1 MGQLECHLREHEDEE
16 NRHTVHHVEE
26 DELGDQEIATI
37 SVARILG
44 GARNAVCAEEG
55 VVGENV
61 GNEAENGVDGGP
73 LVKDDQEFTT
83 HASGSEENDCAN
95 PFNDMEQS
103 HEEESLVI
111 NPCGV
116 QLVLQP
122 LHFIALVITL
132 CPTVDCAGLK
142 RGVPL
147 LVGTQLWNK
156 FPSV

>member
-16 NRHTVHHVEE
+16 NRHTVYHVEE
-26 DELGDQEIATI
+26 DKLGDQEIATI
-37 SVARILG
+37 SVAGLFG
-44 GARNAVCAEEG
+44 TFGTVCAEEG

-122 LHFIALVITL
+122 LHFIVLVNTI

-142 RGVPL
+142 RRVPL
-147 LVGTQLWNK
+147 LFGTQLWNK
-156 FPSV
+156 FPKV